1 MDPNKVFIIEKDHW
15 WNGLSVLAASC
26 PLPFAPFLPLA
37 SDCIPFSILPA
48 CCLLP
53 TSFLPPSSCLLS
65 PLYLLSASHLL
76 PPASCPCLLP
86 PRSCL
91 SASFPYLPILILP
104 LGPRACVSVCGP
116 AEFCLCGD
124 WAGRPGRIAANDAIM
139 EPLPGESHR
148 PPRPVI
154 NLPHC
159 CPACSLLP
167 PCPAGRP
174 AQQSGPPRV
183 MQPLSR

>member
-1 MDPNKVFIIEKDHW
+1 M
-15 WNGLSVLAASC
+15 SVLPASC
-26 PLPFAPFLPLA
+26 PLPFASFLLPRTASLFPFFLPA
-37 SDCIPFSILPA
+37 SS
-48 CCLLP
+48 LLP
-53 TSFLPPSSCLLS
+53 TFFMPPSSCLLS
-65 PLYLLSASHLL
+65 PLYLLSASRLL

-91 SASFPYLPILILP
+91 RASFPYLPTPMLP
-104 LGPRACVSVCGP
+104 LGPHACVSVCGP

-124 WAGRPGRIAANDAIM
+124 WAGRPGQIAANDAIM

-148 PPRPVI
+148 PPRSVI

-167 PCPAGRP
+167 PPLPGRP
-174 AQQSGPPRV
+174 ARQSGPPCE